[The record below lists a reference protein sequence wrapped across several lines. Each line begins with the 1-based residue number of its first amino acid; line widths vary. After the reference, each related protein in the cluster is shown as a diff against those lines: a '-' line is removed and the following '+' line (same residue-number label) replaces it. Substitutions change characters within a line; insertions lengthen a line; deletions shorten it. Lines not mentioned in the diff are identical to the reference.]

1 MTNCTVTTHLKIVD
15 GTLADYKS
23 LAHFHYRSGALGPV
37 AAVYKIVN
45 TLLPTAMFNPVVGVI
60 VYSMPAP
67 ALQLR
72 NIATDGLFSRI
83 GSRTMAMRFVNDNV
97 RCICR
102 VVLEPRYR
110 GLGLAQRLIVETMD
124 KLNVP
129 YIETLAVMG
138 KVNPFFEK
146 AGMLKFEA
154 KPSGRCVKMTEILS
168 VLGIEGN
175 DFVDT
180 ERVNVMI
187 ESLPARQ
194 REFLERRI
202 RNFLAAYGR
211 KGRKIQHCLERTEM
225 ILNKLSSRPMY
236 YLWRNPQCKLKI

>member
-1 MTNCTVTTHLKIVD
+1 MPKCSVTTHLKITA

-23 LAHFHYRSGALGPV
+23 LAHFHYRAGALGPI
-37 AAVYKIVN
+37 AAVYKIIN
-45 TLLPTAMFNPVVGVI
+45 TFLPTAMFNPVVGVI

-72 NIATDGLFSRI
+72 NIATSGLFSRI

-110 GLGLAQRLIVETMD
+110 GLGLAQRLITETMG
-124 KLNVP
+124 KLNMP

-146 AGMLKFEA
+146 AGMMKFEA
-154 KPSGRCVKMTEILS
+154 RPSGRCVKLTETLS

-175 DFVDT
+175 SLVDT

-194 REFLERRI
+194 RAFLEKNI
-202 RNFLAAYGR
+202 ENFLAAYGR
-211 KGRKIQHCLERTEM
+211 KGRKIQHCIERTEM
-225 ILNKLSSRPMY
+225 ILSKLSERPVY
-236 YLWRNPQCKLKI
+236 YLWRNQQCKLKI